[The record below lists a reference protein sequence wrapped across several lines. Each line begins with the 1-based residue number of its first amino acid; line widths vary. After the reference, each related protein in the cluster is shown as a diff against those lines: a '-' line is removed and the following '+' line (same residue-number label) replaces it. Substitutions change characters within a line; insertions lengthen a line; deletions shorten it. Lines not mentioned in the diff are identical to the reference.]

1 MEYQYKLEKYTGPKT
16 KHRCP
21 SCGKTRCFTRYID
34 TLSGEYLNEKV
45 GACDHLQ
52 SCGYYYKPKEYFK
65 DNPNLETNKPK
76 NHTNVFNKM
85 NKKNPICEIDPKY
98 FKEST
103 YSSKVSDFEN
113 FLRANFP
120 DSEVDRV
127 KTLYFLGVNKNCNVV
142 YWQVDNKSRIRTG
155 KIMAY
160 DSLTGKRLKEDNLKL
175 KNYNLKIQP
184 LTWVHAELKRN
195 GLLPEEWVLTQ
206 CLFGLHLLDRFPKK
220 TVNIVEGEKTAI
232 IMSLVLPNYLW
243 MATGGVEA
251 LNKDKLIELGLR
263 PITLFPDV
271 GCYKKWKA
279 KAEEIML
286 DSRMKITISKLLEDN
301 YKDYGLEEG
310 DDLADLV
317 LSEKLKVMSENEEFE
332 NLNY

>member
-1 MEYQYKLEKYTGPKT
+1 M
-16 KHRCP
+16 
-21 SCGKTRCFTRYID
+21 
-34 TLSGEYLNEKV
+34 
-45 GACDHLQ
+45 
-52 SCGYYYKPKEYFK
+52 
-65 DNPNLETNKPK
+65 
-76 NHTNVFNKM
+76 
-85 NKKNPICEIDPKY
+85 
-98 FKEST
+98 
-103 YSSKVSDFEN
+103 
-113 FLRANFP
+113 
-120 DSEVDRV
+120 
-127 KTLYFLGVNKNCNVV
+127 
-142 YWQVDNKSRIRTG
+142 
-155 KIMAY
+155 
-160 DSLTGKRLKEDNLKL
+160 
-175 KNYNLKIQP
+175 
-184 LTWVHAELKRN
+184 
-195 GLLPEEWVLTQ
+195 PEEWVLTQ

-263 PITLFPDV
+263 PITLFTDV